1 MSKHPFHYFL
11 CKAIKRRHMKFK
23 IIRWQFKLYNILY
36 FICQESISSVIN
48 RDLGWRRK
56 LQPRWEENPEEIF
69 SSNNDLIV
77 PLPAQALALSHK
89 YFLLLDVKWLD
100 LRADSV
106 WRCFLFW
113 PIDCYPRYYK
123 VLFCVKVILYDS
135 QEASKT
141 QSQFHG
147 N

>member
-1 MSKHPFHYFL
+1 M
-11 CKAIKRRHMKFK
+11 RRHMKFK
-23 IIRWQFKLYNILY
+23 IFRWQFKLYNILY
-36 FICQESISSVIN
+36 FICQGSISSVIN

-56 LQPRWEENPEEIF
+56 LQSRWEENPGEIF
-69 SSNNDLIV
+69 SSNNDLIC
-77 PLPAQALALSHK
+77 PLPTQALTLSHK
-89 YFLLLDVKWLD
+89 YFLIHVFTNPWHMK
-100 LRADSV
+100 ADFV
-106 WRCFLFW
+106 WCCFLFW

>member
-1 MSKHPFHYFL
+1 M
-11 CKAIKRRHMKFK
+11 RRHMKFK
-23 IIRWQFKLYNILY
+23 IFRWQFKLYNILY
-36 FICQESISSVIN
+36 FICQGSISSVIN

-56 LQPRWEENPEEIF
+56 LQSRWEENPGEIF
-69 SSNNDLIV
+69 SSNNDLIC
-77 PLPAQALALSHK
+77 PLPTQALTLSHK
-89 YFLLLDVKWLD
+89 YFLIHVFTNLTHESWF
-100 LRADSV
+100 V
-106 WRCFLFW
+106 WCCFLFW